1 MTERTT
7 NRVSKRLAAY
17 VVGELRTCPG
27 LGARRDVIEK
37 LLNHNTVWP
46 FLPGYYPR
54 PAEAKAIFQ
63 FVESFRF
70 ELQAMKKGN
79 SRDTLARKGTLM
91 DATVSLGMERSTT
104 LSRVLQTNPSN
115 INPALERRVGLTAP
129 TFFLLIRKKRQGFTE
144 YVKALPNTS
153 RQQCV
158 HGGTSI
164 LGSAPTKRT

>member
-1 MTERTT
+1 MENLARRKRKPKGINRPGPEERAIQSLLVEDDRVKRAAATRIRQARYRSEIQRAEQLTQSLASAPEDQGDIAMTERTT

-27 LGARRDVIEK
+27 PSARRDVMEK

-70 ELQAMKKGN
+70 ELQAMKRGN
-79 SRDTLARKGTLM
+79 SRDTLARKGTLL
-91 DATVSLGMERSTT
+91 DAALSLEME
-104 LSRVLQTNPSN
+104 
-115 INPALERRVGLTAP
+115 
-129 TFFLLIRKKRQGFTE
+129 
-144 YVKALPNTS
+144 
-153 RQQCV
+153 
-158 HGGTSI
+158 
-164 LGSAPTKRT
+164 